1 VPAKYPVSVESVS
14 RCNALSSS
22 IIRSIIRSIKVC

>member
-14 RCNALSSS
+14 RCNILL
-22 IIRSIIRSIKVC
+22 RSIKIY